1 MSGDAERGEVAMAD
15 KTGPTALRDTRP
27 TISRTTWLVIV
38 LLAFVGQVAWA
49 VENNFLNLFVQDSFG
64 ASLQDV
70 ALMVSASA
78 LTATL
83 TTLFVG
89 AWSDRVRRRKVFV
102 VAGAALWGVSI
113 IGFAAIQGISDAL
126 SPDAAQAA
134 RMGVTLTIIFDCV
147 MTFFGSLSN
156 DAAFNAWLT
165 GVTDETNR
173 GRVEGVNSAMPLI
186 AMLAVFGGAMA
197 LMHVGDDGTVTYDY
211 PSLFVAVGVLVG
223 AAAVVAG
230 VLMRDSHP
238 APTVEQAWLHGV
250 ARGFSPAAMRE
261 NPVLYLVLLGYC
273 IFSTALQVFMP
284 YYVLYLRLPYVL
296 GEGYVFVMAP
306 GIVIAAVFTIFYGR
320 RLDRLGFERAVRL
333 PLALFVAGC
342 LVLTLLTSV
351 AGRLCGL
358 GPHAVR
364 VSGGRGLLCGRG
376 AQQYSGRP
384 RGGSPGRAHVHGCTG
399 PHACGTV
406 DWVGGELRVWRH
418 WRLWRGGGWV
428 YSLVAHLLGGGVG
441 VAGGCSHAGGNR
453 AAADWGA
460 LTTRLVLMRRNSPE
474 WGFHTA

>member
-1 MSGDAERGEVAMAD
+1 MAD
-15 KTGPTALRDTRP
+15 KTRPVASRATRP

-70 ALMVSASA
+70 AFMVSASA

-89 AWSDRVRRRKVFV
+89 AWSDSVRRRKVFV

-113 IGFAAIQGISDAL
+113 IGFASIQVISNTL

-134 RMGVTLTIIFDCV
+134 RMGVTLTIVFDCV

-165 GVTDETNR
+165 DVTDETNR

-211 PSLFVAVGVLVG
+211 PALFVAVGVLVG

-230 VLMRDSHP
+230 ILMRDSHP
-238 APTVEQAWLHGV
+238 ASSVEKGWLRGV
-250 ARGFSPAAMRE
+250 ARGFSPATMRA

-320 RLDRLGFERAVRL
+320 RLDKLGFERAVRL

-342 LVLTLLTSV
+342 GDEIALLRNNTLADRAGALQGVRMFMVVLVPMLVGPWIGSAVSSGSGAIGGFGVVGGGFTPSSLIFLAGALVSLAVVPTLV
-351 AGRLCGL
+351 AVGRRR
-358 GPHAVR
+358 HAV
-364 VSGGRGLLCGRG
+364 
-376 AQQYSGRP
+376 
-384 RGGSPGRAHVHGCTG
+384 
-399 PHACGTV
+399 
-406 DWVGGELRVWRH
+406 E
-418 WRLWRGGGWV
+418 
-428 YSLVAHLLGGGVG
+428 
-441 VAGGCSHAGGNR
+441 
-453 AAADWGA
+453 
-460 LTTRLVLMRRNSPE
+460 
-474 WGFHTA
+474 

>member
-351 AGRLCGL
+351 AGVFVGSVLMLCGYL
-358 GPHAVR
+358 GAVACFAAEVR
-364 VSGGRGLLCGRG
+364 NNTPADRAGVLQGVRTFMVVLVPMLVGPWIGSAVSSGSGAIGGFGVVGDGFTPSSLIFLAGALVSLAVVPTLAAIGRRRTGGR
-376 AQQYSGRP
+376 
-384 RGGSPGRAHVHGCTG
+384 
-399 PHACGTV
+399 
-406 DWVGGELRVWRH
+406 
-418 WRLWRGGGWV
+418 
-428 YSLVAHLLGGGVG
+428 
-441 VAGGCSHAGGNR
+441 
-453 AAADWGA
+453 
-460 LTTRLVLMRRNSPE
+460 
-474 WGFHTA
+474 

>member
-333 PLALFVAGC
+333 PLALLWRAAWCSRFSRALRASLWARSSCCAGIWGPWPALRPRCATILRPTARGFSRACACSWLYWSPC
-342 LVLTLLTSV
+342 LWD
-351 AGRLCGL
+351 RGL
-358 GPHAVR
+358 G
-364 VSGGRGLLCGRG
+364 
-376 AQQYSGRP
+376 
-384 RGGSPGRAHVHGCTG
+384 
-399 PHACGTV
+399 
-406 DWVGGELRVWRH
+406 
-418 WRLWRGGGWV
+418 
-428 YSLVAHLLGGGVG
+428 
-441 VAGGCSHAGGNR
+441 
-453 AAADWGA
+453 
-460 LTTRLVLMRRNSPE
+460 RR
-474 WGFHTA
+474 

>member
-1 MSGDAERGEVAMAD
+1 MAD

-230 VLMRDSHP
+230 VLMRESHP

-261 NPVLYLVLLGYC
+261 NPVLYLVLLGITQRMFQRQPTTELVLFVAWLGMEAC
-273 IFSTALQVFMP
+273 CALALGGAGQTGVAALVAVLAVVGFVVSLVC
-284 YYVLYLRLPYVL
+284 YVLYYRLEPLPSLVD
-296 GEGYVFVMAP
+296 GCV
-306 GIVIAAVFTIFYGR
+306 
-320 RLDRLGFERAVRL
+320 
-333 PLALFVAGC
+333 PLALIGVVSVVIACCLPAG
-342 LVLTLLTSV
+342 
-351 AGRLCGL
+351 A
-358 GPHAVR
+358 
-364 VSGGRGLLCGRG
+364 
-376 AQQYSGRP
+376 
-384 RGGSPGRAHVHGCTG
+384 
-399 PHACGTV
+399 
-406 DWVGGELRVWRH
+406 
-418 WRLWRGGGWV
+418 
-428 YSLVAHLLGGGVG
+428 
-441 VAGGCSHAGGNR
+441 
-453 AAADWGA
+453 
-460 LTTRLVLMRRNSPE
+460 
-474 WGFHTA
+474 

>member
-1 MSGDAERGEVAMAD
+1 M
-15 KTGPTALRDTRP
+15 
-27 TISRTTWLVIV
+27 
-38 LLAFVGQVAWA
+38 
-49 VENNFLNLFVQDSFG
+49 
-64 ASLQDV
+64 
-70 ALMVSASA
+70 
-78 LTATL
+78 
-83 TTLFVG
+83 
-89 AWSDRVRRRKVFV
+89 

-113 IGFAAIQGISDAL
+113 IGFASIQVISNTL

-134 RMGVTLTIIFDCV
+134 RMGVTLTIVFDCV

-165 GVTDETNR
+165 DVTDETNR

-211 PSLFVAVGVLVG
+211 PALFVAVGVLVG

-230 VLMRDSHP
+230 ILMRDSHP
-238 APTVEQAWLHGV
+238 VSSVEKGWLRGV
-250 ARGFSPAAMRE
+250 ARGFSPATMRA

-320 RLDRLGFERAVRL
+320 RLDKLGFERAVRL

-342 LVLTLLTSV
+342 LALTLLTRV
-351 AGRLCGL
+351 AGVFVGSVLMLCGYL
-358 GPHAVR
+358 GAVACFAAEVRNNTLADRAGALQGVRMFMVVLVPMLVGPWIGSAVSSGSGAIGGFGVVGGGFTPSSLIFLAGALVSLAVVPTLVAVGRRRHAV
-364 VSGGRGLLCGRG
+364 
-376 AQQYSGRP
+376 
-384 RGGSPGRAHVHGCTG
+384 
-399 PHACGTV
+399 
-406 DWVGGELRVWRH
+406 E
-418 WRLWRGGGWV
+418 
-428 YSLVAHLLGGGVG
+428 
-441 VAGGCSHAGGNR
+441 
-453 AAADWGA
+453 
-460 LTTRLVLMRRNSPE
+460 
-474 WGFHTA
+474 

>member
-1 MSGDAERGEVAMAD
+1 MAD
-15 KTGPTALRDTRP
+15 KTRPVASRATRP

-70 ALMVSASA
+70 AFMVSASA

-89 AWSDRVRRRKVFV
+89 AWSDSVRRRKVFV

-113 IGFAAIQGISDAL
+113 IGFASIQVISNTL

-134 RMGVTLTIIFDCV
+134 RMGVTLTIVFDCV

-165 GVTDETNR
+165 DVTDETNR

-211 PSLFVAVGVLVG
+211 PALFVAVGVLVG

-230 VLMRDSHP
+230 ILMRDSHP
-238 APTVEQAWLHGV
+238 ASSVEKGWLRGV
-250 ARGFSPAAMRE
+250 ARGFSPATMRA

-320 RLDRLGFERAVRL
+320 RLDKLGFERAVRL

-342 LVLTLLTSV
+342 LALTLLTSV
-351 AGRLCGL
+351 AGVFVGSVLMLCGYL
-358 GPHAVR
+358 GAVACFAAEVRNNTLADRAGALQGARMFMVVLVPMLVGPWIGSAVSSGSGAIGGFGVVGGGFTPSSLIFLAGALVSLAVVPTLVAVGRRRHAV
-364 VSGGRGLLCGRG
+364 
-376 AQQYSGRP
+376 
-384 RGGSPGRAHVHGCTG
+384 
-399 PHACGTV
+399 
-406 DWVGGELRVWRH
+406 E
-418 WRLWRGGGWV
+418 
-428 YSLVAHLLGGGVG
+428 
-441 VAGGCSHAGGNR
+441 
-453 AAADWGA
+453 
-460 LTTRLVLMRRNSPE
+460 
-474 WGFHTA
+474 

>member
-1 MSGDAERGEVAMAD
+1 MAD
-15 KTGPTALRDTRP
+15 NRAGRTAP
-27 TISRTTWLVIV
+27 CGGKSIISRTTWLVIV

-83 TTLFVG
+83 ATLFVG

-113 IGFAAIQGISDAL
+113 IGFALVQGISDAL
-126 SPDAAQAA
+126 APDVASAA
-134 RMGVTLTIIFDCV
+134 RMGVALTIVFDCV
-147 MTFFGSLSN
+147 MTLFGSLSN
-156 DAAFNAWLT
+156 DAAFNAWMT
-165 GVTDETNR
+165 DVTDETNR

-197 LMHVGDDGTVTYDY
+197 LMRVGDDGTVTYDY
-211 PSLFVAVGVLVG
+211 PALFVAVGVLVG
-223 AAAVVAG
+223 AAAAVAG
-230 VLMRDSHP
+230 ALMRDSRP
-238 APTVEQAWLHGV
+238 APAADRGWLRGV
-250 ARGFSPAAMRE
+250 AEGFSPAAMRG

-273 IFSTALQVFMP
+273 IFSTALQAFMP

-306 GIVIAAVFTIFYGR
+306 GIVIAAAFTVFYGR

-342 LVLTLLTSV
+342 LALTAFTSV
-351 AGRLCGL
+351 AGVFVGSVLMLCGYL
-358 GPHAVR
+358 GAVACFAAEVR
-364 VSGGRGLLCGRG
+364 NNTPPDRAGLLQGVRMFMVVLVPMLAGPWIGSSVSSGSGAIGGFGVVGDGFTPSSLIFLAGALVSLAVVPTLMAVGR
-376 AQQYSGRP
+376 R
-384 RGGSPGRAHVHGCTG
+384 R
-399 PHACGTV
+399 
-406 DWVGGELRVWRH
+406 
-418 WRLWRGGGWV
+418 WRG
-428 YSLVAHLLGGGVG
+428 
-441 VAGGCSHAGGNR
+441 
-453 AAADWGA
+453 
-460 LTTRLVLMRRNSPE
+460 
-474 WGFHTA
+474 

>member
-1 MSGDAERGEVAMAD
+1 MAD
-15 KTGPTALRDTRP
+15 KTRRTTSRATNP

-49 VENNFLNLFVQDSFG
+49 VENNFLNLFAQDSFG

-113 IGFAAIQGISDAL
+113 IGFAVIQGISDSLA
-126 SPDAAQAA
+126 PDVASAA
-134 RMGVTLTIIFDCV
+134 RMGVTLTIVFDCV
-147 MTFFGSLSN
+147 MTLFGSLSN

-165 GVTDETNR
+165 DVTDETNR

-197 LMHVGDDGTVTYDY
+197 LMRVGDDGTVTYDY
-211 PSLFVAVGVLVG
+211 SALFVAVGTLVG
-223 AAAVVAG
+223 AAALVAG
-230 VLMRDSHP
+230 FLMRDSHP
-238 APTVEQAWLHGV
+238 EPTTEQGWLRGV
-250 ARGFSPAAMRE
+250 AKGFSPAAMRG

-320 RLDRLGFERAVRL
+320 RLDKLGFERAVRL

-342 LVLTLLTSV
+342 LTLTLITSV
-351 AGRLCGL
+351 VGVFVGSVLMLCGYL
-358 GPHAVR
+358 GAVACFAAEVRNNTPADR
-364 VSGGRGLLCGRG
+364 VGVLQGVRMFMVVLVPMLVGPWIGSAVSSGSG
-376 AQQYSGRP
+376 AI
-384 RGGSPGRAHVHGCTG
+384 GGFGV
-399 PHACGTV
+399 
-406 DWVGGELRVWRH
+406 VGDGFTPSSLIFLAGALVS
-418 WRLWRGGGWV
+418 LAV
-428 YSLVAHLLGGGVG
+428 VPTLVAVG
-441 VAGGCSHAGGNR
+441 
-453 AAADWGA
+453 
-460 LTTRLVLMRRNSPE
+460 RRRR
-474 WGFHTA
+474 